1 MAARRMKGVVR
12 PQAKPT
18 RRKPRVKRKS
28 EGEEVGGGGGEGF
41 IYCNFSKLRLV
52 IIYP

>member
-1 MAARRMKGVVR
+1 MAARRMKGVVS

-28 EGEEVGGGGGEGF
+28 EGEEVGGEGS